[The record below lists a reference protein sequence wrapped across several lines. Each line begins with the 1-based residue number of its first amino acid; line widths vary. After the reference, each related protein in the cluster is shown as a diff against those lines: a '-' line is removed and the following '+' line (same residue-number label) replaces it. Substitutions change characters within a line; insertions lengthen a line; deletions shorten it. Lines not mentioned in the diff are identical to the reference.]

1 MRRTQVFS
9 RSVFVVALIA
19 VLLLSSFSFVGAQ
32 EPKVLYSA
40 FLPGDVTIDPS
51 LGTDVNSITIINE
64 IFPGL
69 TMLHEET
76 VEVIPGIAES
86 WDVSEDGTTYT
97 FHLRQ
102 DVSWV
107 RYDAEAGE
115 VVQVTDES
123 GNVRMVNAHD
133 VVYGYTRTLTPETGG
148 DYASVLAPWVV
159 NGIEHLAG
167 EDVELGISA
176 VDDFTFQV
184 TSPVATGFLPMIYY
198 FWMARPQ
205 PAWVIEEFGDSWTEA
220 ANINSYG
227 PFALK
232 EWEHDATI
240 TIVRNPFW
248 PGTENSPVP
257 TLDEVNWV
265 WLDLSAQ
272 LQAYEAG
279 ELDYLTSVPLPD
291 LDRLRA
297 EIPDQLH
304 IGPDTC
310 TYYYGFNNEK
320 PPFDNLHMRR
330 AFSLAIDRDVIVQ
343 ILNAGQKP
351 AGFFTRPE
359 FAASPT
365 QEEYPELAMYSDA
378 EEAQAELQMYFD
390 ETGTTLEDLPPIQLM
405 YNTSELHATLAQ
417 AIQQMWMETLGIEV
431 QISSQ
436 DFGVYLEMLGE
447 DAPHIYRLAWCY
459 DYPDPHNWLYDV
471 WRSDSG
477 HNDSNYNNPEYDAL
491 VDEAMTL
498 TDNAARKELYAQ
510 AEYLLVNQDA
520 GIAPIYYYVT
530 QELTKPYITRTFGN
544 TGHQVFEKWD
554 LNR

>member
-1 MRRTQVFS
+1 MRRTRLF
-9 RSVFVVALIA
+9 RSSAFVALIA

-40 FLPGDVTIDPS
+40 FLPGDVILDPS
-51 LGTDVNSITIINE
+51 LGTDHNSIQLINE

-69 TMLHEET
+69 TMLDEET
-76 VEVIPGIAES
+76 VEVVPAVAES
-86 WDVSEDGTTYT
+86 WDVSEDGATYT

-102 DVSWV
+102 DIPWV

-123 GNVRMVNAHD
+123 GNVRMVTAQD
-133 VVYGYTRTLTPETGG
+133 VVFGYTRTLNPDTGG

-159 NGIEHLAG
+159 NGIEFLAG
-167 EDVELGISA
+167 EDVELGIAA
-176 VDDFTFQV
+176 VDDYTFEV
-184 TSPVATGFLPMIYY
+184 TSPTATGFLPMIYY

-205 PAWVIEEFGDSWTEA
+205 PQWAVEEFGDAWTEA
-220 ANINSYG
+220 VNINTYG
-227 PFALK
+227 PYALK
-232 EWEHDATI
+232 EWEHDATL
-240 TIVRNPFW
+240 TIIKNPFW
-248 PGTENSPVP
+248 PGTENSPVA
-257 TLDEVNWV
+257 TIDEINWV

-279 ELDYLTSVPLPD
+279 ELDYLISLPLPD

-297 EIPDQLH
+297 EIPDELR

-320 PPFDNLHMRR
+320 PPFDNAHMRR
-330 AFSLAIDRDVIVQ
+330 AFSLAIDREVITQ

-359 FAASPT
+359 FASSPT
-365 QEEYPELAMYSDA
+365 QEEYPDLAIYSDA
-378 EEAQAELQMYFD
+378 EEAKAELQMYFD
-390 ETGTTLEDLPPIQLM
+390 ETGTTLEELPPIQLM

-417 AIQQMWMETLGIEV
+417 AIQQMWADTLGVEV

-436 DFGVYLEMLGE
+436 DFQVYLEMLGE

-459 DYPDPHNWLYDV
+459 DYPDAHNWLYDV

-477 HNDSNYNNPEYDAL
+477 HNDANYSNPEYDAL
-491 VDEAMTL
+491 VDEAMVL

-530 QELTKPYITRTFGN
+530 QELTKPYITRTFAN
-544 TGHQVFEKWD
+544 SGHQTYEKWD
-554 LNR
+554 VNR